1 MTVQTS
7 TGVTMGVVKAVPAT
21 YDQAG
26 FEALTFVN
34 VGEVTDIPEYGP
46 TVQVV
51 THEPLATGVTEKY
64 KGFINYGSISIGLGY
79 DISDAGQAIL
89 SEGTDGTGQF
99 DEHSVSIT
107 YPSGEVDYF
116 TCKIFSYTKNPSTA
130 NSIVGSTVAV
140 EINTKIVIVT
150 V

>member
-7 TGVTMGVVKAVPAT
+7 TGVLMGIVKGVPAT

-34 VGEVTDIPEYGP
+34 VAEVTDIPEYGP
-46 TVQVV
+46 TIQVV

-64 KGFINYGSISIGLGY
+64 KGFINYGSVSVGLGY
-79 DISDAGQAIL
+79 DISDAGQVIL
-89 SEGTDGTGQF
+89 NEGADGTGKF
-99 DEHSVSIT
+99 DEHSVAIT
-107 YPSGEVDYF
+107 YPSGDVDYY
-116 TCKIFSYTKNPSTA
+116 TCKIFSYTKNPGTA
-130 NSIVGSTVAV
+130 NSIVGSTALL

>member
-1 MTVQTS
+1 MPVQTS
-7 TGVTMGVVKAVPAT
+7 TGVLMGIVKAVPAT

-26 FEALTFVN
+26 FAALTFVN

-64 KGFINYGSISIGLGY
+64 KGFINYGSVSIGLGY
-79 DISDAGQAIL
+79 DISDAGQYVL

-107 YPSGEVDYF
+107 YPSGDVDYF
-116 TCKIFSYTKNPSTA
+116 TCKVFSYTKNPGSA
-130 NSIVGSTVAV
+130 NSIVASTAAL
-140 EINTKIVIVT
+140 EINTKVVVVT